1 MLFLAFQDFTR
12 FVNSATIA
20 ISNNITQSL
29 PRETSEKKTNSELLN
44 KMTKG
49 AIIYD
54 GFRFKGYFNSI
65 TRNELVA
72 LGAIKDKWGYYLQ
85 KQNTPN
91 WLLGFINKQQRQ
103 VDEFKRRVAEY
114 LAAAAL
120 VFVFSSSGLVGR
132 FAREFDLKMKKN
144 CKQEGIAYTP
154 QTAKIEE
161 KVNNIISEGIRETL
175 RHTSK
180 HVAELKVQSKIQVV
194 KYLQNEISKSV
205 KNRITH
211 DINKTLF
218 DIQADICKKNGA
230 MYFYWWH
237 VPQKKPTDRQYHRK
251 HFEASKKGKKFCF
264 NNLPTWNGM
273 PDFPGK
279 LWNCRC
285 RAVVDFKKFLS
296 MC

>member
-29 PRETSEKKTNSELLN
+29 PRETIDKTKSELFN
-44 KMTKG
+44 KMSKG
-49 AIIYD
+49 AIVYD

-65 TRNELVA
+65 TRSELVA

-85 KQNTPN
+85 KQNMPN
-91 WLLGFINKQQRQ
+91 WLLDFINNQQRQ
-103 VDEFKRRVAEY
+103 VDEFKRKVAEY
-114 LAAAAL
+114 LAATAL
-120 VFVFSSSGLVGR
+120 VFVLPNTGLVSR

-144 CKQEGIAYTP
+144 CKQEGVVYTT
-154 QTAKIEE
+154 QTTKIEDR
-161 KVNNIISEGIRETL
+161 VSDIITDGIRETL

-194 KYLQNEISKSV
+194 QYLQNEISKSV

-230 MYFYWWH
+230 MHFYWWH
-237 VPQKKPTDRQYHRK
+237 VPQKKPTDRPYHRK
-251 HFEASKKGKKFCF
+251 HFEASKKGKKFYF